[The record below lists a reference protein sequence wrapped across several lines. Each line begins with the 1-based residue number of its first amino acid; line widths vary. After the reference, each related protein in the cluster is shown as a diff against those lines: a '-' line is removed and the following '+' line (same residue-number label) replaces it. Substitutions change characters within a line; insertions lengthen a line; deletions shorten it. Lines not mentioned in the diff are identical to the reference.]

1 MFVMVLENVLQ
12 NLSRREKNVQRLSM
26 DSLLNVYKC
35 MLLSSQDFFFFSFLF
50 PSPFLWGL
58 TQGLWQKRKYQ
69 MEVYS
74 LLNTIRQYNQ

>member
-35 MLLSSQDFFFFSFLF
+35 MLLSSQDFFFFFSISLSFSF
-50 PSPFLWGL
+50 FVGPYTRPVAKKKISNG
-58 TQGLWQKRKYQ
+58 
-69 MEVYS
+69 S
-74 LLNTIRQYNQ
+74 LLITEHNQTI